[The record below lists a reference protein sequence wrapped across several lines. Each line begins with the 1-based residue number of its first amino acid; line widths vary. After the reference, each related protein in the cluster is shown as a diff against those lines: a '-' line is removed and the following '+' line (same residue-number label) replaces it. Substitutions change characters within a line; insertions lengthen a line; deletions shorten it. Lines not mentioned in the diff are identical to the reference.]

1 MKDGVVPK
9 NNSLQRKI
17 SFTTATSIV
26 IANMIGAGIFTTSG
40 IMASNLPSS
49 GWVILCWLFGG
60 ILSITG
66 ALSYSELSTRMPADG
81 GEYIYLRILYHP
93 IAGFLTGWT
102 SFIVGFSVPVAAS
115 AIGFSSYLL
124 GGFDSELIIKL
135 SAVTII
141 IVFTVIHY
149 MGIRFGSKVQNGLTL
164 LKIILVLGLAFAGL
178 FFGNGD
184 LSYIQFSFNGSF
196 EGIAI
201 GTAMMLTMFSYS
213 GWNASSY
220 IAGEIENPRKNL
232 PASLLTGTIV
242 VMLIYLGLNF
252 FMFYAVPFEELKG
265 IVTVTETASIYSFGQ
280 WMGEAFGI
288 LISLALLSS
297 LSAYIIIGPRVYY
310 AMSKEGHFFKFA
322 SSVHPKYKVPG
333 KSIIIQGTI
342 AVLMIAIGS
351 FEQLLVYL
359 GFALSIFPLLA
370 VAGIFI
376 ARKRRIGEESAV
388 KVWGYPF
395 VPVFFLVC
403 SFLLMIVAFINRPFE
418 SSLAITTVLLGIPCY
433 YLWIRSNR

>member
-1 MKDGVVPK
+1 MKDGSFSK
-9 NNSLQRKI
+9 NNFLQRKI

-49 GWVILCWLFGG
+49 GWVILCWLLGG
-60 ILSITG
+60 ILAITG
-66 ALSYSELSTRMPADG
+66 ALSYSELATRMPADG
-81 GEYIYLRILYHP
+81 GEYVYLKKIYHP

-115 AIGFSSYLL
+115 AIGFASYLL
-124 GGFDSELIIKL
+124 GGFNSELVIKL
-135 SAVTII
+135 SAVGII

-149 MGIRFGSKVQNGLTL
+149 LGIRFGSKVQNGLTA
-164 LKIILVLGLAFAGL
+164 LKIILVLGLALTGL
-178 FFGNGD
+178 LFGKGD
-184 LSYIQFSFNGSF
+184 WSYIEFSFNGSF
-196 EGIAI
+196 EGIAV

-220 IAGEIENPRKNL
+220 IAGEIENPKRNL
-232 PASLLTGTIV
+232 SASLLIGTIV
-242 VMLIYLGLNF
+242 VMLIYLGVNV
-252 FMFYAVPFEELKG
+252 FMFYAVPFAELKG
-265 IVTVTETASIYSFGQ
+265 VITVAETASIYSFGQ

-297 LSAYIIIGPRVYY
+297 LSAYIIIGPRVYF
-310 AMSKEGHFFKFA
+310 AMAKEGHFFKFA

-333 KSIIIQGTI
+333 KSIIIQGAI
-342 AVLMIAIGS
+342 AIIMITIGS

-370 VAGIFI
+370 VAGVFI
-376 ARKRRIGEESAV
+376 ARKRKIGEDTVV
-388 KVWGYPF
+388 KAWGYPF
-395 VPVFFLVC
+395 VPAFFLLC
-403 SFLLMIVAFINRPFE
+403 SFLLMVVAFINRPFE
-418 SSLAITTVLLGIPCY
+418 SSLAIATVLMGIPCY
-433 YLWIRSNR
+433 YLWVKFNK